1 MGYACPVCE
10 TPQRDGEHL
19 ANHLAFTAL
28 LGDDAHEAW
37 LEEYAAGW
45 EQLGPDELADV
56 VVDHATETEFEAVF
70 EDTVDRRDHEH
81 AAGMDPDRPHVDPA
95 RTRERGE
102 GSMDGEA
109 QQILQQAQEMT
120 EQLLSE
126 DTDADAGVEES

>member
-28 LGDDAHEAW
+28 LGDDDHETW
-37 LEEYAAGW
+37 LEEHVAGW
-45 EQLGPDELADV
+45 DQLGPDELAEI

-70 EDTVDRRDHEH
+70 EDTVDRRNHEH
-81 AAGMDPDRPHVDPA
+81 VAGMGPDRPNVDLE
-95 RTRERGE
+95 RTGRHGD

-109 QQILQQAQEMT
+109 QRILQEAQEMT
-120 EQLLSE
+120 EQLLSG
-126 DTDADAGVEES
+126 DADDGAKES